1 MKTVEITIE
10 PKVLTWARESIGK
23 TIDDIAH
30 HLKVGKDVVQ
40 QWEIGQKP
48 VRLTQLEKMANYYKR
63 PLAALF
69 LPEPPKE
76 IPLPK
81 DYRTLPL
88 DERKGF
94 SSKTLLAIRRAE
106 RVRRLTIEMSVKAE
120 QQINTNIVNAN
131 LNDNIEQLGE
141 KVRGHLGIATEAQFK
156 WLDENAAFNEWRNLL
171 ERNDILVLQGSV
183 PLEDTRGFSISEKSY
198 PVIFVNKRDSDNGK
212 IFSLFHEY
220 SHLML
225 NISGICDMAERVY
238 LTEDDRQVET
248 FCNYFAG
255 AFLVPKNSLL
265 GHPLIRKTNGIAF
278 DDEILQELA
287 AQFKVSPEVILRRL
301 VICGKTSNDYYN
313 KKKVEWDEKYKEFA
327 QKKKFGR
334 KVPAKACLQENG
346 RPFVTLVL
354 SSYGSETIS
363 LSDVS
368 DYLGIKVK
376 HLPNVEKL
384 IYGKA

>member
-1 MKTVEITIE
+1 MHTVEIQIE

-23 TIDDIAH
+23 TIDEMAH
-30 HLKVGKDVVQ
+30 RLKVDREVIQ
-40 QWEIGQKP
+40 QWENDRKP
-48 VRLTQLEKMANYYKR
+48 VRLTVLEKMANYYKR
-63 PLAALF
+63 PLAAFF
-69 LPEPPKE
+69 LPEPPQE

-94 SSKTLLAIRRAE
+94 SDKTLLAIRRAG
-106 RVRRLTIEMSVKAE
+106 RIRHLAIEISGKVE
-120 QQINTNIVNAN
+120 QQINTNVVNAN

-141 KVRGHLGIATEAQFK
+141 RVRGQLGVSIEAQFK
-156 WLDENAAFNEWRNLL
+156 WHDENAAFNEWRKIL

-198 PVIFVNKRDSDNGK
+198 PVIFVNKRDSENGK

-225 NISGICDMAERVY
+225 NISGICDMADRFY
-238 LTEDDRQVET
+238 LTDEDRRVEA

-255 AFLVPKNSLL
+255 AFLVPKNNLL
-265 GHPLIRKTNGIAF
+265 GHPLVSNTNGIAF
-278 DDEILQELA
+278 DDDILQQLA
-287 AQFKVSPEVILRRL
+287 AQFKVSAEVILRRL
-301 VICGKTSNDYYN
+301 VICGKTSNEYYN
-313 KKKVEWDEKYKEFA
+313 KKKSEWNKRFKEFA
-327 QKKKFGR
+327 PKKKFGR
-334 KVPAKACLQENG
+334 KVPSKACLQENG
-346 RPFVTLVL
+346 RPFVALVL
-354 SSYGSETIS
+354 SSYGSEKIS

-368 DYLGIKVK
+368 DYLSIKVK
-376 HLPNVEKL
+376 HLPDVEKL